1 MLHCLKKIHSSVKN
15 NVKILAYCYVLLYL
29 CLINKTLK
37 SNKKMKPTKS
47 IYNKREIM
55 HQAWTI
61 YRRLGGLASFA
72 TSLRNAW
79 RLAKR
84 AARKAV
90 EAAKKEA
97 ARLEVEARKA
107 TSRDALAKM
116 RDAVKRVQVTSVDM
130 YAWYRDGRS
139 GQYTGD

>member
-1 MLHCLKKIHSSVKN
+1 MKN
-15 NVKILAYCYVLLYL
+15 YFNRFIFVSLFYVL
-29 CLINKTLK
+29 KTR
-37 SNKKMKPTKS
+37 KKMNPAKS
-47 IYNKREIM
+47 TYNKSEIM

-72 TSLRNAW
+72 TALRNAW
-79 RLAKR
+79 RLAKS

-97 ARLEVEARKA
+97 ARLQMEARKA
-107 TSRDALAKM
+107 ASREALAKM
-116 RDAVKRVQVTSVDM
+116 RDAVKRVRVGSVDM
-130 YAWYRDGRS
+130 YAWYRDGRA